1 VLNTSA
7 IDTDLEDN
15 WAVVTEGI
23 QTILRRENYPQPYEA
38 LKELTRGKNGIN
50 QETIHQFIDGLKIS
64 AAIKKELKR
73 ITPQNYTG
81 VNPEF

>member
-1 VLNTSA
+1 MAEN
-7 IDTDLEDN
+7 
-15 WAVVTEGI
+15 I

-38 LKELTRGKNGIN
+38 LKELTRGKNGIT
-50 QETIHQFIDGLKIS
+50 QESMHAFIEGLKVS